1 MEYQTNSMLYSRT
14 IDDLR
19 KEVDKLQSQ
28 LDAAYRKS

>member
-1 MEYQTNSMLYSRT
+1 MEYQTSSMLYSRT

-28 LDAAYRKS
+28 LDTAYRKS